1 MAETEI
7 VIPPGRIIEHL
18 ERHNYATRVNHAPI
32 RTWYQGDCFRLDGAN
47 EVSVLLVL
55 SAFVAKAR
63 VEGCPVLVGAL
74 EVDHR
79 SEEHTSELQSLRH
92 LVCRLLLEKKKYTTT
107 SGDYAPHISFL
118 LAGPLSTGPL

>member
-7 VIPPGRIIEHL
+7 VIPPRRIIEHL
-18 ERHNYATRVNHAPI
+18 ERHNHATRVNHAPI

-74 EVDHR
+74 EVDHTFTQVPPTWHHVLSPCR
-79 SEEHTSELQSLRH
+79 VTDEDTALAQDQIDSIRSLRPA
-92 LVCRLLLEKKKYTTT
+92 
-107 SGDYAPHISFL
+107 S
-118 LAGPLSTGPL
+118 